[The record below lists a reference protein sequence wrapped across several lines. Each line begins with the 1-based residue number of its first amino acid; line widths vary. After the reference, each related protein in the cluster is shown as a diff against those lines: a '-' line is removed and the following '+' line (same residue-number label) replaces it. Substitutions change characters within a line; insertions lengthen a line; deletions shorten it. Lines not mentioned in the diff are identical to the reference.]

1 MIARS
6 ILGLCLV
13 IGLTAC
19 YPGRSVD
26 NNTEFASVTTLLD
39 KEASFSTIKTYA
51 LPDTVLYVP
60 RNEDGTQV
68 PAATQ
73 AAVLQTLRSNL
84 NALGW
89 TEVANARTTPVDA
102 YVVAAITTETNVYW
116 GYAWWGYWG
125 WYPYWPVSWG
135 ASTNWYYPPYWYSYS
150 YSTGTLMV
158 GMVNGKPP
166 TGEDERV
173 PLVWTAAVNG
183 VLADASTNL
192 AIATA
197 GIDQAFQQS
206 PYLGGTAQK

>member
-1 MIARS
+1 MLARS
-6 ILGLCLV
+6 ILGPCLV

-26 NNTEFASVTTLLD
+26 NNTEFASVTTLKD
-39 KEASFSTIKTYA
+39 KEATFANVKTYA

-60 RNEDGTQV
+60 KTEDGKEV

-73 AAVLQTLRSNL
+73 AAVLQTLRTNL

-89 TEVANARTTPVDA
+89 TEVANARTTPANV

-116 GYAWWGYWG
+116 GYVWWGYWG
-125 WYPYWPVSWG
+125 WYPYWPVGWG
-135 ASTNWYYPPYWYSYS
+135 ASSNWYYPGYWYPYS

-158 GMVNGKPP
+158 GMVDGAAPAA
-166 TGEDERV
+166 EERV
-173 PLVWTAAVNG
+173 PLIWTAAVNG

-197 GIDQAFQQS
+197 GIDQAFEQS
-206 PYLGGTAQK
+206 PYLGGTAAK